1 MSRLV
6 RLGDTLTV
14 FFSHRYDFK
23 PTLANSSKNLFSFH
37 STLPFLKSAMI
48 DVQHVT
54 KHYGRVTALND
65 ISFSIQKGEI
75 VAFLGPNGAGKTTTM
90 RILTG
95 FMPPTS
101 GSVTIAGFDC
111 LEEPWEVKKHIGY
124 LPETPPLYLEFT
136 VKEYLTF
143 VGRIKRLGTEQLQER
158 MERII
163 QQTGLIEV
171 HGRVIGHLSRGYR
184 QRVGLAQALL
194 HNPPVLILDE
204 PTTGLDPNQI
214 IEIRDLIKSLAG
226 SHTIIL
232 STHLLAEATAI
243 CQKVIIIHQ
252 GKIVAIDSPE
262 QLGAKLQQSEML
274 NLTVKQSDQG
284 LLEVLSKISG
294 VIKVSPGPITN
305 SYAIETHVD
314 EDVREEVTKV
324 VVHRNA
330 GLLELTTQSVSLE
343 DVFKVLTQSDKTSE

>member
-1 MSRLV
+1 
-6 RLGDTLTV
+6 
-14 FFSHRYDFK
+14 
-23 PTLANSSKNLFSFH
+23 
-37 STLPFLKSAMI
+37 MI

-54 KHYGRVTALND
+54 KRYGQVTVLDD

-101 GSVTIAGFDC
+101 GRVTIAGFDC

-143 VGRIKRLGTEQLQER
+143 VGRIKRLTPKQLPKS
-158 MERII
+158 MELII
-163 QQTGLIEV
+163 NQTGLTEV
-171 HGRVIGHLSRGYR
+171 QGRVIGHLSRGYR
-184 QRVGLAQALL
+184 QRVGLAQALI

-214 IEIRDLIKSLAG
+214 IEIRDLIKNLGG

-252 GKIVAIDSPE
+252 GKIVAIDTPE
-262 QLGAKLQQSEML
+262 QLGAKLRQSAIL
-274 NLTVKQSDQG
+274 NLTVKQSDPD
-284 LLEVLSKISG
+284 LIESLRKISG
-294 VIKVSPGPITN
+294 VIDVSQGSTPNT
-305 SYAIETHVD
+305 YVIETHAG
-314 EDVREEVTKV
+314 EDVRDELTKLVVTCG
-324 VVHRNA
+324 A
-330 GLLELTTQSVSLE
+330 GLLELHMQTVSLE
-343 DVFKVLTQSDKTSE
+343 DVFKVLTTTDKPAG

>member
-1 MSRLV
+1 
-6 RLGDTLTV
+6 
-14 FFSHRYDFK
+14 
-23 PTLANSSKNLFSFH
+23 
-37 STLPFLKSAMI
+37 MI
-48 DVQHVT
+48 NVQHVT
-54 KHYGRVTALND
+54 KHYGQVTALND

-101 GSVTIAGFDC
+101 GTVQIAGFDC

-124 LPETPPLYLEFT
+124 LPETPPLYLELT

-143 VGRIKRLGTEQLQER
+143 VGRIKRLEPEQLKER
-158 MERII
+158 MKLIV
-163 QQTGLIEV
+163 QQTGLTEV
-171 HGRVIGHLSRGYR
+171 KERVIGHLSRGYR

-252 GKIVAIDSPE
+252 GQIVAIDTPE
-262 QLGAKLQQSEML
+262 QLGAKLRQSEIL
-274 NLTVKQSDQG
+274 NLTVKQSDPE
-284 LLEVLSKISG
+284 LLDALSKISG
-294 VIKVSPGPITN
+294 VIQVSHGPSPNTYVVETN
-305 SYAIETHVD
+305 IG
-314 EDVREEVTKV
+314 EDVREELTKLVVT
-324 VVHRNA
+324 RDA
-330 GLLELTTQSVSLE
+330 GLLELSTQTVSLE
-343 DVFKVLTQSDKTSE
+343 DVFKVLTKTEKSPG

>member
-1 MSRLV
+1 
-6 RLGDTLTV
+6 
-14 FFSHRYDFK
+14 
-23 PTLANSSKNLFSFH
+23 
-37 STLPFLKSAMI
+37 MI

-54 KHYGRVTALND
+54 KQYGQVTALD
-65 ISFSIQKGEI
+65 DVSFSIAKGEI

-101 GSVTIAGFDC
+101 GTIQVAGFDC

-124 LPETPPLYLEFT
+124 LPEAPPLYLELT
-136 VKEYLTF
+136 VTEYLTF
-143 VGRIKRLGTEQLQER
+143 VGRIKRLEPAKLQER
-158 MERII
+158 MALII
-163 QQTGLIEV
+163 QQTGLTEV
-171 HGRVIGHLSRGYR
+171 QGRVIGHLSRGYR

-252 GKIVAIDSPE
+252 GHIVAIDTPE
-262 QLGAKLQQSEML
+262 QLGAKLRQSEIL
-274 NLTVKQSDQG
+274 HLTVKQSDPG
-284 LLEVLSKISG
+284 LLAALQKISG
-294 VIKVSPGPITN
+294 VLQVRPGEKPHMYTL
-305 SYAIETHVD
+305 ETQAG
-314 EDVREEVTKV
+314 EDVREKLTTLIVDSG
-324 VVHRNA
+324 A
-330 GLLELTTQSVSLE
+330 GLLELTTQPVSLE
-343 DVFKVLTQSDKTSE
+343 DVFKVLTTENHSQTT

>member
-1 MSRLV
+1 
-6 RLGDTLTV
+6 
-14 FFSHRYDFK
+14 
-23 PTLANSSKNLFSFH
+23 
-37 STLPFLKSAMI
+37 MI

-54 KHYGRVTALND
+54 KQYGQVRALDD

-101 GSVTIAGFDC
+101 GSVQIAGFDC

-124 LPETPPLYLEFT
+124 LPETPPLYLELT
-136 VKEYLTF
+136 VKEYLIF
-143 VGRIKRLGTEQLQER
+143 VGRIKRLGTEQLKER
-158 MERII
+158 MELIV
-163 QQTGLIEV
+163 QQTGLKEV
-171 HGRVIGHLSRGYR
+171 QGRVIGHLSRGYR

-214 IEIRDLIKSLAG
+214 IEIRDLIKNLAG

-243 CQKVIIIHQ
+243 CQKVIIIHKGQ
-252 GKIVAIDSPE
+252 IVAIDTPE
-262 QLGAKLQQSEML
+262 QLGATLRQTEVL
-274 NLTVKQSDQG
+274 NLTVKQPDPE
-284 LLEVLSKISG
+284 LLEALGQISG
-294 VIKVSPGPITN
+294 VMQVSPGPTPN
-305 SYAIETHVD
+305 TFVLETHIG
-314 EDVREEVTKV
+314 EDVREELTKLVVT
-324 VVHRNA
+324 RGA
-330 GLLELTTQSVSLE
+330 GLLELTTQTVSLE
-343 DVFKVLTQSDKTSE
+343 DVFKVLTKSDKPVG

>member
-1 MSRLV
+1 
-6 RLGDTLTV
+6 
-14 FFSHRYDFK
+14 
-23 PTLANSSKNLFSFH
+23 
-37 STLPFLKSAMI
+37 MI
-48 DVQHVT
+48 DVQHVS
-54 KHYGRVTALND
+54 KRYGQITALND
-65 ISFSIQKGEI
+65 ISFSIDKGEI

-101 GSVTIAGFDC
+101 GSVRIAGFDC

-124 LPETPPLYLEFT
+124 LPESPPLYLELT

-143 VGRIKRLGTEQLQER
+143 VGRIKRLGPEELQER
-158 MERII
+158 MRII
-163 QQTGLIEV
+163 IEQTGLSEV
-171 HGRVIGHLSRGYR
+171 QGRVIGHLSRGYR

-252 GKIVAIDSPE
+252 GQIVAIDSPE
-262 QLGAKLQQSEML
+262 QLGAKLQDSEIL
-274 NLTVKQSDQG
+274 NLTVKQSDPDLIETLG
-284 LLEVLSKISG
+284 KISG
-294 VIKVSPGPITN
+294 VIQVSTGPTPN
-305 SYAIETHVD
+305 SYIIETHIGD
-314 EDVREEVTKV
+314 DVREDVTKLV
-324 VVHRNA
+324 VTRGS
-330 GLLELTTQSVSLE
+330 GLLELTTQAVSLE
-343 DVFKVLTQSDKTSE
+343 DVFKVLTKANKPLD

>member
-1 MSRLV
+1 
-6 RLGDTLTV
+6 
-14 FFSHRYDFK
+14 
-23 PTLANSSKNLFSFH
+23 
-37 STLPFLKSAMI
+37 MI
-48 DVQHVT
+48 DVQNLT
-54 KHYGRVTALND
+54 KQYGRNTALND
-65 ISFSIQKGEI
+65 ISFSIDTGEI

-101 GSVTIAGFDC
+101 GSVNIAGFDC

-124 LPETPPLYLEFT
+124 LPESPPLYLELT

-143 VGRIKRLGTEQLQER
+143 VGRIKRLGPEKLQER
-158 MERII
+158 MGII
-163 QQTGLIEV
+163 IDQTGLTEV
-171 HGRVIGHLSRGYR
+171 QGRVIGHLSRGYR

-243 CQKVIIIHQ
+243 CQKVIIIHHGQ
-252 GKIVAIDSPE
+252 IVAIDSPE
-262 QLGAKLQQSEML
+262 QLGAKLRQSEIL
-274 NLTVKQSDQG
+274 NLTVKQSDPE
-284 LLEVLSKISG
+284 LLKTLGEISG
-294 VIKVSPGPITN
+294 VIQVSTGPAPNTFL
-305 SYAIETHVD
+305 IETQIGD
-314 EDVREEVTKV
+314 DVREDVTQMV
-324 VVHRNA
+324 VTRGN
-330 GLLELTTQSVSLE
+330 GLLELTTQAVSLE
-343 DVFKVLTQSDKTSE
+343 DVFKVLTQPNKPID

>member
-1 MSRLV
+1 
-6 RLGDTLTV
+6 
-14 FFSHRYDFK
+14 
-23 PTLANSSKNLFSFH
+23 
-37 STLPFLKSAMI
+37 MI
-48 DVQHVT
+48 NVQHVT
-54 KHYGRVTALND
+54 KHYGQVTALND

-101 GSVTIAGFDC
+101 GTVQIAGFDC

-124 LPETPPLYLEFT
+124 LPETPPLYLELT

-143 VGRIKRLGTEQLQER
+143 VGRIKRLEPEQLKER
-158 MERII
+158 MKLIVH
-163 QQTGLIEV
+163 QTGLSEV
-171 HGRVIGHLSRGYR
+171 QGRVIGHLSRGYR

-252 GKIVAIDSPE
+252 GQIVAIDTPE
-262 QLGAKLQQSEML
+262 QLGAKLQQSEIL
-274 NLTVKQSDQG
+274 NLTVKQSDPG
-284 LLEVLSKISG
+284 LLEALSKISG
-294 VIKVSPGPITN
+294 VIQVSHGPSPNT
-305 SYAIETHVD
+305 YVVETHIG
-314 EDVREEVTKV
+314 EDVREELTKLIVT
-324 VVHRNA
+324 RDA
-330 GLLELTTQSVSLE
+330 GLLELSTQTVSLE
-343 DVFKVLTQSDKTSE
+343 DVFKVLTKPDRPVQ

>member
-1 MSRLV
+1 
-6 RLGDTLTV
+6 
-14 FFSHRYDFK
+14 
-23 PTLANSSKNLFSFH
+23 
-37 STLPFLKSAMI
+37 MI
-48 DVQHVT
+48 NVQHVT
-54 KHYGRVTALND
+54 KHYGQVTALND

-101 GSVTIAGFDC
+101 GTVQIAGFDC

-124 LPETPPLYLEFT
+124 LPETPPLYLELT

-143 VGRIKRLGTEQLQER
+143 VGRIKRLEPEQLKER
-158 MERII
+158 MKLIVH
-163 QQTGLIEV
+163 QTGLSEV
-171 HGRVIGHLSRGYR
+171 QGRVIGHLSRGYR

-252 GKIVAIDSPE
+252 GQIVAIDTPE
-262 QLGAKLQQSEML
+262 QLGAKLRQSEIL
-274 NLTVKQSDQG
+274 NLTVKQSDPE
-284 LLEVLSKISG
+284 LLDALSKISG
-294 VIKVSPGPITN
+294 VIQVSHGPSPNTYVVETN
-305 SYAIETHVD
+305 IG
-314 EDVREEVTKV
+314 EDVREELTKLV
-324 VVHRNA
+324 VSRDA
-330 GLLELTTQSVSLE
+330 GLLELSTQTVSLE
-343 DVFKVLTQSDKTSE
+343 DVFKVLTKPDTPVT

>member
-1 MSRLV
+1 
-6 RLGDTLTV
+6 
-14 FFSHRYDFK
+14 
-23 PTLANSSKNLFSFH
+23 
-37 STLPFLKSAMI
+37 MI

-54 KHYGRVTALND
+54 KQYGQIMALDD
-65 ISFSIQKGEI
+65 ISFSIKKGEI

-101 GSVTIAGFDC
+101 GTVQIAGFDC

-124 LPETPPLYLEFT
+124 LPETPPLYLELT

-143 VGRIKRLGTEQLQER
+143 VGRIKRLGLEELQEQ
-158 MERII
+158 MGII
-163 QQTGLIEV
+163 IDQTGLAEV
-171 HGRVIGHLSRGYR
+171 QGRVIGHLSRGYR

-214 IEIRDLIKSLAG
+214 IEIRHLIKSLAG

-252 GKIVAIDSPE
+252 GKIVAIDTPE
-262 QLGAKLQQSEML
+262 QLGAKLRQSEIL
-274 NLTVKQSDQG
+274 NLTVKQSDPD
-284 LLEVLSKISG
+284 LLEVLGKISG
-294 VIKVSPGPITN
+294 VMHVSHGPTPNTYVLETN
-305 SYAIETHVD
+305 IG
-314 EDVREEVTKV
+314 EDVREELGKLVVT
-324 VVHRNA
+324 RGA
-330 GLLELTTQSVSLE
+330 GLLELTTQTVSLE
-343 DVFKVLTQSDKTSE
+343 DVFRVLTKTDKPLS